1 MTNDA
6 TDGGGSV
13 WRYLAGGTV
22 KHALLVKGSLRVN
35 YSMCGRYRRGIRGVD
50 LWLGTGSPR
59 ERETLA
65 MLRHCSDCTAI
76 VSRRRF

>member
-1 MTNDA
+1 MSNDGN
-6 TDGGGSV
+6 DGVGTV

-22 KHALLVKGSLRVN
+22 KHALPVKDRRRAN
-35 YSMCGRYRRGIRGVD
+35 YSMCGRYRRGARGMD

-65 MLRHCSDCTAI
+65 ALRRCSDCMGI